1 MTPSPALSP
10 TRERSHSRNQS
21 LSEAVLVPQTVL
33 EEMTTACNGD
43 RRPTVD
49 EASVDLAEHHEA
61 LIGDEFR
68 NPTNIMKQP
77 TLATLGE
84 TPFADDGEEIEHH
97 RIVATEIVNS
107 LRFDQPD
114 TILQNAIVL
123 LDP

>member
-21 LSEAVLVPQTVL
+21 LSEAVLVPQTVF
-33 EEMTTACNGD
+33 EEMTICNGD

-97 RIVATEIVNS
+97 RIVATEVVNP
-107 LRFDQPD
+107 LRFDLAD
-114 TILQNAIVL
+114 TVLQNAIVL

>member
-21 LSEAVLVPQTVL
+21 LSEAVLVPQTVF
-33 EEMTTACNGD
+33 EEMTICSGD

-61 LIGDEFR
+61 LIGAEFR

-97 RIVATEIVNS
+97 RIVATEVVNP
-107 LRFDQPD
+107 LRFDLAD
-114 TILQNAIVL
+114 TVLQNAIVL